1 MNYTVYLIHFDRK
14 ISHAGHYLGYTA
26 NLQERI
32 KLHKSGNGARLLREC
47 KRLQIPFH
55 VVRTWKF
62 KNHDSAKS
70 FEDKLKARKESP
82 RLCPVCNPKNYQNR
96 ANSF

>member
-32 KLHKSGNGARLLREC
+32 KLHRSGNGARLLREC
-47 KRLQIPFH
+47 KRLQIPWK
-55 VVRTWKF
+55 VVRTWEF
-62 KNHDSAKS
+62 KDHDSANT
-70 FEDKLKARKESP
+70 FERKLKKWKNSP
-82 RLCPVCNPKNYQNR
+82 LICPLCNPHANKR
-96 ANSF
+96 ANL